1 MLIKKLSD
9 QVNEYACA
17 LAEVT
22 KELHLLQTK
31 RVPTAALSTSACEA
45 RAQATA
51 NVQSKQPPSAQTF
64 QSADFE
70 ICSEDPAVVTND
82 WFLWFRRPI
91 VSVPFLLSRRSGNNR
106 SSQLNRDIRSGQG
119 ILRVCRRPP
128 PLSKSTTTSTSTTT
142 SRV

>member
-82 WFLWFRRPI
+82 WASM
-91 VSVPFLLSRRSGNNR
+91 VSTPNRFCAISSVEEVGEQPFEPVKPRHKKRARDSASLQTASAAVEVNNNVNINND
-106 SSQLNRDIRSGQG
+106 Q
-119 ILRVCRRPP
+119 
-128 PLSKSTTTSTSTTT
+128 
-142 SRV
+142 